1 MRDPHVEILD
11 YDVQTTWSFGN
22 PPALQWQGPAF
33 ELTLD
38 KALLRVEM
46 RSHFATIEE
55 ARSAVELFLQS
66 WEIDVGLTSGSR
78 EMTFVFRN
86 ARVVDRNP
94 PPPGPIATGTVTTS
108 GRASVS
114 VAAQVTRKTY
124 PTVPTNFTAVP
135 DVVSLWTRFEGY
147 KTGREPM
154 ASMAYF
160 CFTLLKDRYGNVDA
174 ASKALSIERDVLK
187 KLSELSTNRG
197 DISTARKMT
206 ANLTAFT
213 AEETQWLDT
222 VVRALIRRV
231 GEIASGHLP
240 LQITMKDLPKL

>member
-1 MRDPHVEILD
+1 MQPFDLAESVSSNRTFGQQRRRQEFQPNVRVVRDTSIDDANGDKIQVFSLQGSPQMRDPHVEILE

-114 VAAQVTRKTY
+114 
-124 PTVPTNFTAVP
+124 
-135 DVVSLWTRFEGY
+135 EI
-147 KTGREPM
+147 GR
-154 ASMAYF
+154 
-160 CFTLLKDRYGNVDA
+160 
-174 ASKALSIERDVLK
+174 
-187 KLSELSTNRG
+187 
-197 DISTARKMT
+197 
-206 ANLTAFT
+206 
-213 AEETQWLDT
+213 
-222 VVRALIRRV
+222 
-231 GEIASGHLP
+231 ASG
-240 LQITMKDLPKL
+240 